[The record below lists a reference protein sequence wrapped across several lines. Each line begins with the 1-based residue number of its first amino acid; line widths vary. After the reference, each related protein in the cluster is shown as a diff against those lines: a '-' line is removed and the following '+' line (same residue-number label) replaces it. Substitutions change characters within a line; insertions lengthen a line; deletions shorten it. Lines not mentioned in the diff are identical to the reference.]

1 MSRIWPL
8 AMTNWKGFPSG
19 ASGKE
24 PACWCRRYKKHRV
37 QPLGQED
44 PQRRAWQSTPGFL
57 PRESH
62 GQRSLA
68 GYSPLGRRVGLKQL
82 STHCTRDMHYIHDK
96 PKAKAF
102 TFKDL
107 KCASNSWCC
116 LRMPCE
122 FRKFSKTVPGK
133 RPTQTKLPFS
143 NTLQLWPS
151 WKTSSEVGVMGKN
164 DYIPDSHI
172 CFNTTNT
179 AKIVLEQNVGQ
190 AVNWWFINN
199 KYTARILELGQ

>member
-1 MSRIWPL
+1 MSRIWPQ

-82 STHCTRDMHYIHDK
+82 STHCMRDMHYIHDK

-133 RPTQTKLPFS
+133 RPTQV
-143 NTLQLWPS
+143 N
-151 WKTSSEVGVMGKN
+151 KTSLQQHSA
-164 DYIPDSHI
+164 
-172 CFNTTNT
+172 TLT
-179 AKIVLEQNVGQ
+179 
-190 AVNWWFINN
+190 
-199 KYTARILELGQ
+199 ILENLKWGGSDGQEWLHTWLSYLFQHHQHCKDCSGAKCRGGS